1 MTLAAAKVI
10 DAVAGLI
17 AGVTGMSGKVHTS
30 RTWALAEADLPAW
43 RVTAADEEVDTTGV
57 HFPAQEL
64 HALTVAAQG
73 YARAVTNLDDALHGM
88 AELALAAL
96 FVSAATTRL
105 SPLNCAMSL
114 TGIQRDMVT
123 ENEAALGRITL
134 LLRVRFM
141 TFNNAPATIV

>member
-10 DAVAGLI
+10 DAVTGLI

-30 RTWALAEADLPAW
+30 RTWPLAESDLPAW
-43 RVTAADEEVDTTGV
+43 RVTAADEDVDTIGA
-57 HFPAQEL
+57 HFPAQEQ
-64 HALTVAAQG
+64 HDLTVAAQG
-73 YARAVTNLDDALHGM
+73 YARALANLDDVLHGM

-114 TGIQRDMVT
+114 SGIKRDMVT
-123 ENEAALGRITL
+123 ENEATLGCITL
-134 LLRVRFM
+134 LLRVRFL
-141 TFNNAPATIV
+141 TFNNAPQTIV